1 MKPAIKYV
9 IMGGGGLVLL
19 LGSFVSFA
27 ALSGQPLHKIA
38 VLNLFVKAP
47 EETPGNESK
56 PIEVANTGKQPE
68 PLTQG
73 EKPANGEGTK
83 PVGKDDLKAVDK
95 TVGVL
100 GAFSLPPP
108 FSSDELTDL
117 QHELR
122 SATQGAKS
130 RLAKIEQR
138 ERDLD
143 DRDRDLDQRQQEL
156 TVLRQKLVEK
166 ESELRMLSDEV
177 TRDSEARNAR
187 DAASWKELAKFF
199 EEGKPSDLAKKLL
212 FFEPKE
218 AVKILHALDDERASA
233 IVNALPTTDN
243 KYHDYLEAYRAST
256 AKDETKKK
264 P

>member
-1 MKPAIKYV
+1 MKPAIKYA
-9 IMGGGGLVLL
+9 ILGSSGLVLL

-27 ALSGQPLHKIA
+27 ALSGQPLHKVA
-38 VLNLFVKAP
+38 LLKLFVKAP
-47 EETPGNESK
+47 QESSDRASRSPEVETPTAPPANT
-56 PIEVANTGKQPE
+56 EVA
-68 PLTQG
+68 
-73 EKPANGEGTK
+73 KPPTK
-83 PVGKDDLKAVDK
+83 DELKAVEK

-100 GAFSLPPP
+100 GAFSLPAP

-122 SATQGAKS
+122 NATQGAKS

-143 DRDRDLDQRQQEL
+143 DRERDLDQRQLEL
-156 TVLRQKLVEK
+156 TQLRQKLVEK

-199 EEGKPSDLAKKLL
+199 EEGDPADLAKKLQA
-212 FFEPKE
+212 FDPKE
-218 AVKILHALDDERASA
+218 AVKILRALDDERASA
-233 IVNALPTTDN
+233 IVNALPTD
-243 KYHDYLEAYRAST
+243 KYHDYLEAYRAAT
-256 AKDETKKK
+256 AKDGAKKQ